1 MGLPYA
7 ISFFEFPFGISIA
20 VPGIF
25 PTWRCAGAPCLFRK
39 QLSAFICGGLAA
51 FFGIDATWIR
61 LVWAFGTLCSVG
73 LGLVAYFVAAIIIP
87 EEIAP

>member
-1 MGLPYA
+1 MQQKLTRSQYD
-7 ISFFEFPFGISIA
+7 
-20 VPGIF
+20 
-25 PTWRCAGAPCLFRK
+25 RK
-39 QLSAFICGGLAA
+39 LLGVCGGLAA

-73 LGLVAYFVAAIIIP
+73 LGLVTYFVAAIIIP

>member
-1 MGLPYA
+1 MQQKLTR
-7 ISFFEFPFGISIA
+7 SQND
-20 VPGIF
+20 
-25 PTWRCAGAPCLFRK
+25 RK
-39 QLSAFICGGLAA
+39 LLGVCGGLAA
-51 FFGIDATWIR
+51 FFGIDATWIG

>member
-1 MGLPYA
+1 MQQKLTR
-7 ISFFEFPFGISIA
+7 SQND
-20 VPGIF
+20 
-25 PTWRCAGAPCLFRK
+25 RK
-39 QLSAFICGGLAA
+39 LLGVCGGLAA

-61 LVWAFGTLCSVG
+61 LVWAFGPLCGVG